1 MSISASKL
9 FQAFKKSENKNQFT
23 DAAEQTSASL
33 VDTDDYDKTQA
44 QVVTN
49 EAKKHSCCGGCG
61 GGGH

>member
-9 FQAFKKSENKNQFT
+9 FQAFKKSEDKNQFT

-33 VDTDDYDKTQA
+33 VNTDDNDKTQA

-49 EAKKHSCCGGCG
+49 EPKKHSCCGGCG